1 MKKILNFML
10 VLTVLALALAGG
22 GFLYR
27 QNANS
32 KYKKAVGLYEAG
44 KTEEALAIFESL
56 KKLSFLNPNRL
67 DTLYYH
73 ALLIE
78 KTNPDESLKN
88 WESILKNKVSDQI
101 YAEGL
106 FNIGKIYFDKGDI
119 SHAKEKFSEVINSYS
134 ANVVPVAKSMF
145 YMGQIDQLN
154 GLESYFLARQWYEK
168 ALKTGISDPIV
179 DDILDKLG
187 EVNISLLF
195 SPIDTPESQQ
205 YRIRPGD
212 SLANIATK
220 YNTSIELIKESN
232 RMEANYIRPNDL
244 IKVPTAKFSIV
255 ISKKLNTLTLY
266 ANGNFFKRYRVGTG
280 KYNKT
285 PEGTFKIIN
294 KLKEPVWYKPDGGII
309 PFGEKGNL
317 LGTRWMG
324 INFPGYGIHGTWEPD
339 TIGYQSSAGCV
350 RLLNDQVEEL
360 FKIVPIGTEVVITG

>member
-1 MKKILNFML
+1 VKTIFNFIMVLIVLSL
-10 VLTVLALALAGG
+10 VIAGG
-22 GFLYR
+22 GFLYK
-27 QNANS
+27 QNTQS

-44 KTEEALAIFESL
+44 KYEESL
-56 KKLSFLNPNRL
+56 KLFDSLMKLSIINPHKT

-73 ALLIE
+73 AILTS
-78 KTNPDESLKN
+78 KSQPDVSLNDWQALLKN
-88 WESILKNKVSDQI
+88 NVSDDI
-101 YAEGL
+101 RAEGL
-106 FNIGKIYFDKGDI
+106 FNIGKIYFEKGNIED
-119 SHAKEKFSEVINSYS
+119 SKEKFNEVIENYTKC
-134 ANVVPVAKSMF
+134 AVPVAKSMF
-145 YMGQIDQLN
+145 YFGKISQAK
-154 GLESYFLARQWYEK
+154 GLEEFPAARQWYEK
-168 ALKTGISDPIV
+168 AINTGIDDPIV
-179 DDILDKLG
+179 DEILDNLS
-187 EVNISLLF
+187 EVNTSLLF
-195 SPIDTPESQQ
+195 SPIETPESQM

-212 SLANIATK
+212 SLANIAAK
-220 YNTSIELIKESN
+220 FNTTIELIKESN

-244 IKVPTAKFSIV
+244 IKVPTAKFSIM

-266 ANGNFFKRYRVGTG
+266 ANGHFFKRYRVGTG

-324 INFPGYGIHGTWEPD
+324 ISFPGYGIHGTWEPD

-360 FKIVPIGTEVVITG
+360 YKIVPIGTEVVITG